1 MREWLARIANWFR
14 RDRLDAELAEELRFH
29 QARLESEVRAAGVA
43 PDGAANAARRQLG
56 NTTLAREAGANAG
69 RSPGSITCRTTCDTL
84 SVRS

>member
-1 MREWLARIANWFR
+1 MREWLARIADWFR

-43 PDGAANAARRQLG
+43 PDGARTPPAASSATRPSRVKRR
-56 NTTLAREAGANAG
+56 ANAG